1 MERKLSFNENIQNYI
16 DKESFILNY
25 YYHNDISYYNYELR
39 RIKMS
44 KHIVSEEIIQHYI
57 YKY

>member
-1 MERKLSFNENIQNYI
+1 MIRDIWKENYRLMKIHKNYI

-44 KHIVSEEIIQHYI
+44 K
-57 YKY
+57 